1 MGGCL
6 RVVQKANKKKTC
18 LRKRKN
24 MSKHANSPFK
34 KLPHE
39 ALQNIKGFYSDKYAP
54 HPTAEMIKNLNFQYI
69 PRILP
74 KVCNPISL
82 CVSSDSPF
90 FKRFWISDF
99 TEPDRYIEE
108 SIKDSGFTIGRP
120 VTLYNKFGYKFQ
132 EDIQMQADLLG
143 MPLHIF
149 EYHLE
154 FERKRRR

>member
-1 MGGCL
+1 MSESRSKGQ
-6 RVVQKANKKKTC
+6 QKENLFKKSAS
-18 LRKRKN
+18 

-39 ALQNIKGFYSDKYAP
+39 ALQNIKGYYSDKYAP
-54 HPTAEMIKNLNFQYI
+54 HPTAQMIKNLNFQYI
-69 PRILP
+69 PRNLP
-74 KVCNPISL
+74 KVCNPQSL

-143 MPLHIF
+143 LPLHIL
-149 EYHLE
+149 EYHLD
-154 FERKRRR
+154 FERKHGR

>member
-1 MGGCL
+1 
-6 RVVQKANKKKTC
+6 
-18 LRKRKN
+18 

-54 HPTAEMIKNLNFQYI
+54 HPTAEMIKNLDFQYI
-69 PRILP
+69 PRHLH
-74 KVCNPISL
+74 KDLISL

-108 SIKDSGFTIGRP
+108 SMKDRSFKIGRP
-120 VTLYNKFGYKFQ
+120 VTICDKFGCKFK
-132 EDIQMQADLLG
+132 EDIQLHADLIGL
-143 MPLHIF
+143 PLHIL
-149 EYHLE
+149 EYHLD
-154 FERKRRR
+154 FERKHGR

>member
-1 MGGCL
+1 MGSCL
-6 RVVQKANKKKTC
+6 TKERA
-18 LRKRKN
+18 N

-34 KLPHE
+34 KLPPE
-39 ALQNIKGFYSDKYAP
+39 ALKNIHGFYTDKYAP

-69 PRILP
+69 PRN
-74 KVCNPISL
+74 KVCNLISL

-108 SIKDSGFTIGRP
+108 SMKDSGFTIGRP

-143 MPLHIF
+143 LPLHIL
-149 EYHLE
+149 EYHLD
-154 FERKRRR
+154 FERKHGRPEVP

>member
-1 MGGCL
+1 MGSCL
-6 RVVQKANKKKTC
+6 TKERA
-18 LRKRKN
+18 N

-34 KLPHE
+34 KLPPE
-39 ALQNIKGFYSDKYAP
+39 ALKNIHGFYTDKYAP
-54 HPTAEMIKNLNFQYI
+54 HPTAEMIKKLNFQYI
-69 PRILP
+69 PRNLH

-108 SIKDSGFTIGRP
+108 SMKDSDFQIGRP
-120 VTLYNKFGYKFQ
+120 VTVYNKFGYKFQ

-143 MPLHIF
+143 LPLHIL
-149 EYHLE
+149 EYHLD
-154 FERKRRR
+154 FERKHGR